1 MFLVISHLV
10 CVFGISDGEVGEVMP
25 YLVRR
30 AQENSSISGGAAKE
44 LKMISAELKRR
55 MGFA

>member
-1 MFLVISHLV
+1 MVISHLV